1 MNELKYIWSSIGSFI
16 LAYFAPIGGALMACG
31 VLVAVDTITGVLAS
45 KKKRIILSSSMLY
58 RIAPKLL
65 VYNLLIIT
73 GFVIQKEMSVSWIPF
88 LEIST
93 GVIALIEFKSIL
105 ENAAV
110 ILGKDVW
117 AYIKDI
123 VNKRGIDKQE

>member
-16 LAYFAPIGGALMACG
+16 VAYFAPIGGALLACG
-31 VLVAVDTITGVLAS
+31 ALVTIDTITGILAS
-45 KKKRIILSSSMLY
+45 RKKRRKFTSSMLY
-58 RIAPKLL
+58 RLAPKLL

-105 ENAAV
+105 ENTAIV
-110 ILGKDVW
+110 LGKDVW
-117 AYIKDI
+117 SYIKDI
-123 VNKRGIDKQE
+123 VNKRGIEKPD